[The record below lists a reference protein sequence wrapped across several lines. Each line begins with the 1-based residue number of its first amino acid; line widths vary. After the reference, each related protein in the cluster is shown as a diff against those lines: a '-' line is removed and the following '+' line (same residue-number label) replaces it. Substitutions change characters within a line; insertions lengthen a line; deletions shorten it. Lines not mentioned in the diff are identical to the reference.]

1 MLGFAALTSLRLRL
15 RGPRLQLNVRFVAGE
30 SSCACA
36 SCVMDRTGLLTE
48 AQHTETSGQGAS
60 HPRRQKT
67 SWTTVH
73 CSSPSRQFAAGGG
86 EMSVQL
92 RGPRAS
98 RLRAPPRSL
107 ATAPQRA
114 CAEPLD
120 GACGWTRP
128 VRGDPTLRVSM
139 HTDSA
144 AYRRCAVSRP
154 ASRPSFEGAVRTE
167 RRFIFTTGHFSCAV
181 RENDDDA

>member
-1 MLGFAALTSLRLRL
+1 M
-15 RGPRLQLNVRFVAGE
+15 
-30 SSCACA
+30 
-36 SCVMDRTGLLTE
+36 
-48 AQHTETSGQGAS
+48 SGQGAS

-67 SWTTVH
+67 SWMTVH

-154 ASRPSFEGAVRTE
+154 ASRPSFEGGRNGK
-167 RRFIFTTGHFSCAV
+167 RRFIFTTNRNPVKYPAFCERIKVCSLGRAARQTQLRLLEHNERQV
-181 RENDDDA
+181 QE